1 MRQSIKTKTKVDLLV
16 PVVPGNLHPVEP
28 SDCFGNEYLPT
39 CGDCSVCADMELCSI
54 IFADNVKRKKLTFE
68 IEHGPMLDTADFANV
83 DMSRIERLATKYED
97 EGEPMTY
104 EEMQQIIQGEANI
117 KDVESIIQY
126 IKRELV
132 NTKMSV
138 KGGYIYVRR

>member
-1 MRQSIKTKTKVDLLV
+1 MKKLHEKATKVNLLV
-16 PVVPGNLHPVEP
+16 PVLPKDIVPEEVT
-28 SDCFGNEYLPT
+28 DCWGTEYLPT
-39 CGDCSVCADMELCSI
+39 CGECSICADFELCGI
-54 IFADNVKRKKLTFE
+54 VFADNVKGKKLTFE
-68 IEHGPMLDTADFANV
+68 IEHGPLLDTADFSNV

-117 KDVESIIQY
+117 KDSESIIQY

-132 NTKMSV
+132 NTKMNIRE
-138 KGGYIYVRR
+138 GYIYVRR